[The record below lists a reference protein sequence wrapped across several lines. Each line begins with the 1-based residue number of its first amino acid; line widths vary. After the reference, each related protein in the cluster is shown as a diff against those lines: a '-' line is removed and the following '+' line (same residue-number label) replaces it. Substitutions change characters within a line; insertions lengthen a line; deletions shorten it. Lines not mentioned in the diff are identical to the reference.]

1 MTIAKILCNA
11 TTNTSVPPQCFPYIC
26 LLPGG
31 SLVLVLVFV
40 VFAGVGGTVFEN
52 EQDKQEQNCLRT
64 KSIVSLHLAPQIR
77 STA

>member
-1 MTIAKILCNA
+1 MFSL
-11 TTNTSVPPQCFPYIC
+11 Y
-26 LLPGG
+26 LPLAGW
-31 SLVLVLVFV
+31 LAFVLVLVFV

-52 EQDKQEQNCLRT
+52 EQNKQEQNCLRT